1 LRDNAVVT
9 RSLPPSRRSPE
20 GDIRFSTPLYTAAEA
35 ARAVDV
41 PATTF
46 ARWARR
52 GPGTVVTA
60 LPGGASG
67 QPSIPFVGLAEG
79 MVLAAIRRAGVP
91 LQRIRPALEV
101 LAGTIGVEH
110 ALASRALYTDGAEV
124 LFDYAARAG
133 EHDAAPARDLVVVRG
148 GQRVFVDLVD
158 QYLRRI
164 EYDPDDGYAR
174 LIRLPAYERAEVVA
188 DPQRSFGQPI
198 FARGGAR
205 VSDVLERFWA
215 GEDLGT
221 VSEDFGVPV
230 AELEDVLRVASRR
243 AA

>member
-1 LRDNAVVT
+1 MTSVRG
-9 RSLPPSRRSPE
+9 SRRSSELSGE
-20 GDIRFSTPLYTAAEA
+20 GDIRFSIPLYTATEA

-52 GPGTVVTA
+52 GPGSVVTA
-60 LPGGASG
+60 LPIGGPG

-79 MVLAAIRRAGVP
+79 LVLAAIRRAGVP
-91 LQRIRPALEV
+91 LQRIRPALAALTE
-101 LAGTIGVEH
+101 TIGVEH

-133 EHDAAPARDLVVVRG
+133 EQEAAPARDLVVVRR
-148 GQRVFVDLVD
+148 GQRVFADAVA
-158 QYLRRI
+158 QYLQRI
-164 EYDPDDGYAR
+164 EYGPDGYAR
-174 LIRLPAYERAEVVA
+174 LVRLPAYERAEVVA
-188 DPQRSFGQPI
+188 DPRRSFGQPI

-215 GEDLGT
+215 GDDLGT
-221 VSEDFGVPV
+221 VAEEFGVPV
-230 AELEDVLRVASRR
+230 PELEDVLRVASRR

>member
-1 LRDNAVVT
+1 MKG
-9 RSLPPSRRSPE
+9 SRRPPKLSQE
-20 GDIRFSTPLYTAAEA
+20 GDIRFSIPLYTAAEA

-52 GPGTVVTA
+52 GPGSVVSA
-60 LPGGASG
+60 LPAAGSG

-79 MVLAAIRRAGVP
+79 LVLAAIRRAGVP
-91 LQRIRPALEV
+91 LQRIRPALAALTE
-101 LAGTIGVEH
+101 TIGVDH

-124 LFDYAARAG
+124 LYDYAARAG
-133 EHDAAPARDLVVVRG
+133 EHEAAPARDLVVVRR
-148 GQRVFVDLVD
+148 GQRVFADVID
-158 QYLRRI
+158 QYLSRI

-174 LIRLPAYERAEVVA
+174 LMRLPAYERAEVIA
-188 DPQRSFGQPI
+188 DPDRSFGQPI

-205 VSDVLERFWA
+205 LTDVLERFWA
-215 GEDLGT
+215 GDDLGT
-221 VSEDFGVPV
+221 VAEEFGVPV

>member
-1 LRDNAVVT
+1 MTSVRG
-9 RSLPPSRRSPE
+9 SRRSSEHSGE
-20 GDIRFSTPLYTAAEA
+20 GDIRFSIPLYTAAEA

-52 GPGTVVTA
+52 GPGSLVTA
-60 LPGGASG
+60 LPIGGPG

-79 MVLAAIRRAGVP
+79 LVLAAVRRAGVP
-91 LQRIRPALEV
+91 LQRIRPALAALTE
-101 LAGTIGVEH
+101 TIGVEH

-133 EHDAAPARDLVVVRG
+133 EHEAAAARDLVVVRR
-148 GQRVFVDLVD
+148 GQRVFADAVA
-158 QYLRRI
+158 QYLQRI
-164 EYDPDDGYAR
+164 EYGPDGYAR
-174 LIRLPAYERAEVVA
+174 LVRLPAYERAEVLA
-188 DPQRSFGQPI
+188 DPERSFGQPI

-205 VSDVLERFWA
+205 LSDVLERFWA
-215 GEDLGT
+215 GDDLGT
-221 VSEDFGVPV
+221 VAEEFGVPV

>member
-1 LRDNAVVT
+1 MT
-9 RSLPPSRRSPE
+9 GSRRPPKFSQG
-20 GDIRFSTPLYTAAEA
+20 GDIRFSIPLYTAAEA

-52 GPGTVVTA
+52 GPGSVVSA
-60 LPGGASG
+60 LPAAGSG

-79 MVLAAIRRAGVP
+79 LVLAAIRRAGVP
-91 LQRIRPALEV
+91 LQRIRPALAAVTE
-101 LAGTIGVEH
+101 TIGVDH

-124 LFDYAARAG
+124 LYDYAARAG
-133 EHDAAPARDLVVVRG
+133 EHEAAPARDLVVVRR
-148 GQRVFVDLVD
+148 GQCVFAHVVD
-158 QYLRRI
+158 QYLSRI

-174 LIRLPAYERAEVVA
+174 LMRLPAYERAEVIA
-188 DPQRSFGQPI
+188 DPERSFGQPI

-205 VSDVLERFWA
+205 LSDVLERFWA
-215 GEDLGT
+215 GDDLGT
-221 VSEDFGVPV
+221 VAEEFGVPV